1 LNAFFQILCRQITYI
16 SAEPQVDARL
26 KEVAASQVESQNAQA
41 AAQQAQEVAQ
51 AALTTERRRAA
62 ELQAALT
69 DALHTLKDTQASLE
83 GLRRN
88 GEDERA
94 RLRSDLERAVAAE
107 TRWLRELDHAREDAK
122 VAAREA
128 KAVHQELSREKVR
141 RQRLAEE
148 LLAEKRD
155 AKTRIA
161 ALERQLIAQRRV
173 LAPAKTE
180 RRTKTSQRRPRR
192 ATTHE

>member
-1 LNAFFQILCRQITYI
+1 
-16 SAEPQVDARL
+16 
-26 KEVAASQVESQNAQA
+26 
-41 AAQQAQEVAQ
+41 
-51 AALTTERRRAA
+51 
-62 ELQAALT
+62 
-69 DALHTLKDTQASLE
+69 
-83 GLRRN
+83 
-88 GEDERA
+88 
-94 RLRSDLERAVAAE
+94 LERAVAAE